1 MRWSFWMGGCALA
14 AACMVAFAGPQHMSA
29 GTTRF
34 FFSGHSLTDR
44 PLPDHLARLGDSL
57 GTPILWNR
65 QYVVGSSIR
74 RRVQGDD
81 PQATDFRGY
90 RQGYNRDTEGLD
102 VVSEFK
108 SPQTTDGRPYDTLI
122 ITEQHG
128 MLGTLIWNDT
138 VRYLRHY
145 HDRFIDGNPEG
156 RTFFYESWISLD
168 DKSDPRRWIA
178 YERAA
183 SPIWHCMAERV
194 NLSLAAQGRRD
205 RITPLP
211 MGLALAELIEYSLG
225 DDGPAALKAGSVVE
239 TVSQFIGDEVHLGPL
254 GMYYAALVIYAAHFN
269 RPAVG
274 GWAPENIRPD
284 QARALQEHA
293 WTFVSRYYRD
303 LRPRTMEEC
312 RERIRSDVAWRY
324 WSYIRDAY
332 WRREMNVLK
341 AYAKWARHYVQWR
354 YLLSRRD
361 ERNPFHY
368 DPATDDRYWFKP

>member
-1 MRWSFWMGGCALA
+1 MWLAGLVLSSACAASSGTAPGMNSA
-14 AACMVAFAGPQHMSA
+14 AA
-29 GTTRF
+29 RI

-44 PLPDHLARLGDSL
+44 PLPDHLENVARSL

-74 RRVQGDD
+74 RRAQGDD
-81 PQATDFRGY
+81 PQAQDFRGY

-102 VVSEFK
+102 VIEEFR
-108 SPQTTDGRPYDTLI
+108 SPRTTDGRPYDTLV

-128 MLGTLIWNDT
+128 LLGTLVWNDT

-145 HDRFIDGNPEG
+145 HDRFIEGNPQG
-156 RTFFYESWISLD
+156 RTLFYESWISLD
-168 DKSDPRRWIA
+168 DKSNPHRWIA

-183 SPIWHCMAERV
+183 SPIWQCMAERV

-211 MGLALAELIEYSLG
+211 MGLALAELIEESLSPS
-225 DDGPAALKAGSVVE
+225 GPAALKAGSTVD

-254 GMYYAALVIYAAHFN
+254 GMYYAALVTYAVQFD
-269 RPAVG
+269 RSPVG
-274 GWAPENIRPD
+274 AWAPEGVRPE
-284 QARALQEHA
+284 QALVLQERA
-293 WTFVSRYYRD
+293 GAFVSRYYRD

-312 RERIRSDVAWRY
+312 RELIRNDFAWRY

-332 WRREMNVLK
+332 WRREMNGFM
-341 AYAKWARHYVQWR
+341 AYMKWARHYVEWR
-354 YLLSRRD
+354 YRLSRQD
-361 ERNPFHY
+361 DRNPFFY
-368 DPATDDRYWFKP
+368 DATTDAAYWFGQ